1 MLAGLSLVAGAATR
15 SRLTV
20 LIFHRVL
27 PAKDPLRPD
36 EPSVGQFAWQMRLLR
51 EHFQPLPLL
60 EAVQRLK
67 GGSLPSRAVC
77 VTFDDGYADN
87 AQCAMPVLKR
97 YAIPATVFV
106 STGFL
111 NGGRMFN
118 DTVIEAIRGL
128 SGDYIDLRDQ
138 GLERY
143 PIATTSDRLASIA
156 AILRGIKHLDPAR
169 RQAVADVMEAR
180 GNTLPGDLMMTDR
193 EVQSLVANGLD
204 VGAHTVHHPILSSV
218 DAAVAQAEISDSKA
232 QLETLLQQDVH
243 LFAYPNGRPAIHY
256 QDEHRSMVKN
266 SGFLAAVST
275 HWGAATNESDPYQL
289 PRFTPWDRT
298 TARFAARL
306 LLNYRSGD
314 SLVG

>member
-1 MLAGLSLVAGAATR
+1 M
-15 SRLTV
+15 
-20 LIFHRVL
+20 I
-27 PAKDPLRPD
+27 
-36 EPSVGQFAWQMRLLR
+36 
-51 EHFQPLPLL
+51 
-60 EAVQRLK
+60 
-67 GGSLPSRAVC
+67 C
-77 VTFDDGYADN
+77 
-87 AQCAMPVLKR
+87 
-97 YAIPATVFV
+97 
-106 STGFL
+106 
-111 NGGRMFN
+111 
-118 DTVIEAIRGL
+118 
-128 SGDYIDLRDQ
+128 
-138 GLERY
+138 
-143 PIATTSDRLASIA
+143 
-156 AILRGIKHLDPAR
+156 GI
-169 RQAVADVMEAR
+169 
-180 GNTLPGDLMMTDR
+180 R

-243 LFAYPNGRPAIHY
+243 LFAYPNGRPAIDY